1 MMTIREEGLQL
12 PAYSI
17 AEKVNQLL
25 SEQNRL
31 IITAA
36 PGAGKST
43 LLPLTI
49 LQGLGNDGKIFMLEP
64 RRLAAKQ
71 IAERMAHLIGESVGE
86 TVGYRVRFETKVS
99 AQTRIEVLTEGI
111 LTRMLINDPMLEGV
125 SVVLFDEIHERSLHS
140 DVALAL
146 TREIQQIIRPDLR
159 IALMSATIDATTI
172 GKELEAPI
180 VDCEGRMFPVK
191 IIHSDEEA
199 TPENVAEVVAHYVRK
214 AHSEQAGDILA
225 FLPGQREILRCQELL
240 GNALGETHIYPLY
253 GLLTPQEQQRAIA
266 PSRQGERKVVLAT
279 SIAET
284 SLTIEGVKSVVD
296 SGLCRTL
303 IYDQRNGLSHLATQR
318 VSLDMATQRTG
329 RAGRLCEGTCYRLW
343 SLATEHR
350 MESVREAEI
359 LKADLSSTLLS
370 VAVWGESD
378 AERLPWLTPPPAGNV
393 AQAKQLLTLLGA
405 LEESGKVTE
414 TGKSMADL
422 PCHPRI
428 AKMLL
433 SSAQQNLQPLAA
445 DIAALVEE
453 KDPMDRENDTD
464 INSRIIQL
472 RNTRR
477 RRENGRWSRVI
488 QIAQEYRKY
497 SHTKEDNETPSPQEV
512 GALIANAYP
521 ERIAVEMDGCGKYRL
536 SNGGTARISQSDPLT
551 SYKWLAIAT
560 MNAASGHVFLAS
572 PVDMKDLQTMLRTKE
587 NLSWDNK
594 RGSIIMQQEKR
605 IGNIVVESQP
615 IANMEKERVFQLLCD
630 IAPKEGRSLFDFS
643 EEVERLQI
651 RIATVAAWHPE
662 LEIAD
667 LSTEAFLKRGEEWI
681 PYYAENNGK
690 AMTTANEFKKIDLK
704 AAIWSLLTYEQQLE
718 IDRLAPTHI
727 VVPTGSK
734 IRVDYRPGAEAPV
747 LCVRLQECFG
757 LTDTPRVND
766 GKQPVLMELLSPGF
780 KPVQLTQDLKSFWG
794 NTYFEV
800 RKELRR
806 RYPKHEWPDNP
817 LEAEAVRGVKRVKS

>member
-1 MMTIREEGLQL
+1 MTIQQEGLQL

-25 SEQNRL
+25 TEQNRL

-49 LQGLGNDGKIFMLEP
+49 LQGLGNDGKILMLEP

-71 IAERMAHLIGESVGE
+71 IAERMAHLIGEEVGA
-86 TVGYRVRFETKVS
+86 TIGYRVRFETKVS

-125 SVVLFDEIHERSLHS
+125 SVVLFDEFHERSLNS

-191 IIHSDEEA
+191 IFHSDEEA
-199 TPENVAEVVAHYVRK
+199 TPENVAELVAHYVRK
-214 AHSEQAGDILA
+214 AHTEQEGDILA
-225 FLPGQREILRCQELL
+225 FLPGQGEILRCQELL
-240 GNALGETHIYPLY
+240 VNALGETHIYPLY
-253 GLLTPQEQQRAIA
+253 GLLSPQEQQRAIA
-266 PSRQGERKVVLAT
+266 PSQQGERKVVLAT

-284 SLTIEGVKSVVD
+284 SLTIEGIKSVVD
-296 SGLCRTL
+296 AGLCRTM
-303 IYDQRNGLSHLATQR
+303 IYDQRNGLSHLTTQR
-318 VSLDMATQRTG
+318 VSLDMANQRTG

-343 SLATEHR
+343 TLATEHR

-359 LKADLSSTLLS
+359 VTADLSSTLLS
-370 VAVWGESD
+370 IAVWGESN

-393 AQAKQLLTLLGA
+393 AQAKHLLTLLGA
-405 LEESGKVTE
+405 IEEVGKVTD
-414 TGKSMADL
+414 TGKSMAEL

-433 SSAQQNLQPLAA
+433 SSVQQNLQPLAA

-453 KDPMDRENDTD
+453 KDPMDRENDVD

-472 RNTRR
+472 RNIRR
-477 RRENGRWSRVI
+477 RKENGRWSRII

-497 SHTKEDNETPSPQEV
+497 SHAKEDNETPSPQEV

-521 ERIAVEMDGCGKYRL
+521 ERVAVEMDGCGKYRMA
-536 SNGGTARISQSDPLT
+536 NGSTARISQNDPL
-551 SYKWLAIAT
+551 SAYPWLAIAA
-560 MNAASGHVFLAS
+560 MNAASGNVFLAS
-572 PVDMKDLQTMLRTKE
+572 PVEVKDLSSMARAKE
-587 NLSWDNK
+587 NISWDNK
-594 RGSIIMQQEKR
+594 RGALVMQQEKR
-605 IGNIVVESQP
+605 IGNIVIESQP
-615 IANMEKERVFQLLCD
+615 IANVDKERIFQILCD
-630 IAPKEGRSLFDFS
+630 IAPKEGRSLFEFN

-651 RIATVAAWHPE
+651 RIATVAAWRPE
-662 LEIAD
+662 LNISD
-667 LSTEAFLKRGEEWI
+667 LSTEAFLKRGDEWI

-704 AAIWSLLTYEQQLE
+704 AAIWSLLSYEQQLE

-727 VVPTGSK
+727 EVPTGSK

-757 LTDTPRVND
+757 LTDTPCVND

-780 KPVQLTQDLKSFWG
+780 KPVQLTQDLKSFWE

-806 RYPKHEWPDNP
+806 RYPKHYWPDNP
-817 LEAEAVRGVKRVKS
+817 LEAEAVRGVKRIKN

>member
-1 MMTIREEGLQL
+1 MTIQQEGLQL

-17 AEKVNQLL
+17 AEKVNHLL
-25 SEQNRL
+25 TEQNRL

-49 LQGLGNDGKIFMLEP
+49 LQGLGNDGKILMLEP

-71 IAERMAHLIGESVGE
+71 IAERMAHLIGEEVGA
-86 TVGYRVRFETKVS
+86 TIGYRVRFETKVS

-125 SVVLFDEIHERSLHS
+125 SVVLFDEFHERSLNS

-146 TREIQQIIRPDLR
+146 TREIQQIVRPDLR

-180 VDCEGRMFPVK
+180 VNCEGYMFPVK
-191 IIHSDEEA
+191 IIHSDDDA
-199 TPENVAEVVAHYVRK
+199 TSDNVAELVAHYVRK
-214 AHSEQAGDILA
+214 AHTEQEGDILA
-225 FLPGQREILRCQELL
+225 FLPGQGEILRCQELL
-240 GNALGETHIYPLY
+240 GNALGDTHIYPLY
-253 GLLTPQEQQRAIA
+253 GLLSPQEQQRAIA
-266 PSRQGERKVVLAT
+266 PSQQGERKVVLAT

-284 SLTIEGVKSVVD
+284 SLTIEGIKSVVD
-296 SGLCRTL
+296 AGLCRTM
-303 IYDQRNGLSHLATQR
+303 IYDQRNGLSHLTTQR
-318 VSLDMATQRTG
+318 VSLDMANQRTG

-343 SLATEHR
+343 TLATEHR

-359 LKADLSSTLLS
+359 VTADLSSTLLS
-370 VAVWGESD
+370 IAVWGESN

-393 AQAKQLLTLLGA
+393 AQAKHLLTLLGA
-405 LEESGKVTE
+405 IEEVGKVTD
-414 TGKSMADL
+414 TGKSMAEL

-433 SSAQQNLQPLAA
+433 SSAHKNLQPLAA
-445 DIAALVEE
+445 DIAAIVEE

-477 RRENGRWSRVI
+477 RKENGRWARII

-497 SHTKEDNETPSPQEV
+497 THTQEENETPSPQEV

-521 ERIAVEMDGCGKYRL
+521 ERVAVEMDGCGKYRMA
-536 SNGGTARISQSDPLT
+536 NGSTARISQNDPL
-551 SYKWLAIAT
+551 SAYPWLAIAA
-560 MNAASGHVFLAS
+560 MNAASGNVFLAS
-572 PVDMKDLQTMLRTKE
+572 PVEVKDLSSMARAKE
-587 NLSWDNK
+587 NISWDNK
-594 RGSIIMQQEKR
+594 RGALVMQQEKR
-605 IGNIVVESQP
+605 IGNIVIESQP
-615 IANMEKERVFQLLCD
+615 IANVDKERIFQILCD
-630 IAPKEGRSLFDFS
+630 IAPKEGRSLFEFN

-651 RIATVAAWHPE
+651 RIATVAAWRPE
-662 LEIAD
+662 LNISD
-667 LSTEAFLKRGEEWI
+667 LSTEAFLKRGDEWI

-704 AAIWSLLTYEQQLE
+704 AAIWSLLSYEQQLE

-727 VVPTGSK
+727 EVPTGSK

-780 KPVQLTQDLKSFWG
+780 KPVQLTQDLKSFWE

-806 RYPKHEWPDNP
+806 RYPKHYWPDNP
-817 LEAEAVRGVKRVKS
+817 LEAEAVRGVKRIKN

>member
-1 MMTIREEGLQL
+1 MTIQQEGLQL

-17 AEKVNQLL
+17 AEKVNHLL
-25 SEQNRL
+25 TEQNRL

-49 LQGLGNDGKIFMLEP
+49 LQGLGNDGKILMLEP

-71 IAERMAHLIGESVGE
+71 IAERMAHLIGEEVGA
-86 TVGYRVRFETKVS
+86 TIGYRVRFETKVS

-125 SVVLFDEIHERSLHS
+125 SVVLFDEFHERSLNS

-191 IIHSDEEA
+191 IFHSDEEA
-199 TPENVAEVVAHYVRK
+199 TPENVAELVAHYVRK
-214 AHSEQAGDILA
+214 AHTEQEGDILA
-225 FLPGQREILRCQELL
+225 FLPGQGEILRCQELL
-240 GNALGETHIYPLY
+240 VNALGETHIYPLY
-253 GLLTPQEQQRAIA
+253 GLLSPQEQQRAIA
-266 PSRQGERKVVLAT
+266 PSQQGERKVVLAT

-284 SLTIEGVKSVVD
+284 SLTIEGIKSVVD
-296 SGLCRTL
+296 AGLCRTM
-303 IYDQRNGLSHLATQR
+303 IYDQRNGLSHLTTQR
-318 VSLDMATQRTG
+318 VSLDMANQRTG

-343 SLATEHR
+343 TLATEHR

-359 LKADLSSTLLS
+359 VTADLSSTLLS
-370 VAVWGESD
+370 IAVWGESN

-393 AQAKQLLTLLGA
+393 AQAKHLLTLLGA
-405 LEESGKVTE
+405 IEEVGKVTD
-414 TGKSMADL
+414 TGKSMAEL

-433 SSAQQNLQPLAA
+433 SSVQQNLQPLAA
-445 DIAALVEE
+445 DIAAIVEE

-477 RRENGRWSRVI
+477 RKENGRWSRII

-497 SHTKEDNETPSPQEV
+497 SHAKEDNEIPSPQEV

-521 ERIAVEMDGCGKYRL
+521 ERVAVEMDGCGKYRMA
-536 SNGGTARISQSDPLT
+536 NGSTARISQNDPL
-551 SYKWLAIAT
+551 SAYPWLAIAA
-560 MNAASGHVFLAS
+560 MNAASGNVFLAS
-572 PVDMKDLQTMLRTKE
+572 PVEVKDLSSMARAKE
-587 NLSWDNK
+587 NISWDNK
-594 RGSIIMQQEKR
+594 RGALVMQQEKR
-605 IGNIVVESQP
+605 IGNIVIESQP
-615 IANMEKERVFQLLCD
+615 IANVDKERIFQILCD
-630 IAPKEGRSLFDFS
+630 IAPKEGRSLFDFN

-667 LSTEAFLKRGEEWI
+667 LSTEAFLKRGDEWI

-704 AAIWSLLTYEQQLE
+704 AAIWSLLSYEQQLE

-727 VVPTGSK
+727 EVPTGSK

-780 KPVQLTQDLKSFWG
+780 KPVQLTQDLKSFWE

-806 RYPKHEWPDNP
+806 RYPKHYWPDNP
-817 LEAEAVRGVKRVKS
+817 LEAEAVRGVKRIKN